1 MNKGSD
7 MKAIVFSAYYEP
19 EVAASLYLSTN
30 LYEDM
35 AGSGIDVN
43 LFVPLPT
50 RGVSDE
56 VRNKYKNHK
65 VEVRCNGRLRI
76 HRIGIPKEGKSVIGR
91 AARYILMN
99 AVFILKS
106 ISSKADVIFVQSTPP
121 TQGATAAIIK
131 KVMHIPFVYNLQDVF
146 PDSLVGTGIAK
157 KGSAVYRMGR
167 VIENFTYRNADKIIV
182 ISNDMKTNIMTK
194 GVPESKIEIVNNW
207 IDGNV
212 VKPIPKDQNYM
223 YEKFGL
229 SRENFNVVYAGNLGY
244 AQNIEVIIKAAEVLK
259 DCSDIKFL
267 IFGKGAQE
275 EEYKNMAAELN
286 LCNLS
291 FFPIQPYSE
300 VSYVY
305 SLGDVSIVP
314 CKKGFGS
321 SAMPSKTWSIM
332 AAGTPVLASFDSD
345 TDMEKLIN
353 SQKVGMF
360 NHAEDWE
367 GLSSNIKYLYSN
379 REYLQEYGRNAR
391 KYVEENI
398 SREKCVGKYIM
409 CIKNSKNIN

>member
-35 AGSGIDVN
+35 AGSGIDVD

-157 KGSAVYRMGR
+157 KG
-167 VIENFTYRNADKIIV
+167 
-182 ISNDMKTNIMTK
+182 
-194 GVPESKIEIVNNW
+194 
-207 IDGNV
+207 
-212 VKPIPKDQNYM
+212 
-223 YEKFGL
+223 
-229 SRENFNVVYAGNLGY
+229 
-244 AQNIEVIIKAAEVLK
+244 
-259 DCSDIKFL
+259 
-267 IFGKGAQE
+267 
-275 EEYKNMAAELN
+275 
-286 LCNLS
+286 
-291 FFPIQPYSE
+291 
-300 VSYVY
+300 
-305 SLGDVSIVP
+305 
-314 CKKGFGS
+314 
-321 SAMPSKTWSIM
+321 
-332 AAGTPVLASFDSD
+332 
-345 TDMEKLIN
+345 
-353 SQKVGMF
+353 
-360 NHAEDWE
+360 
-367 GLSSNIKYLYSN
+367 
-379 REYLQEYGRNAR
+379 
-391 KYVEENI
+391 
-398 SREKCVGKYIM
+398 
-409 CIKNSKNIN
+409 